1 MSGGENR
8 REQEPPPRKLYH
20 SPADWEEPTGD
31 GSEYAAEAALV
42 RAAAEAVEPP
52 PADDGPHV
60 ESFGDHR
67 DLEVLDAIVSGN
79 GDRPPSEP
87 QAGPVTDVEPL
98 PTDLRYNDSDN
109 STRLAH
115 LHGDRIRYV
124 LKWDKW
130 ITWEDHAW
138 TLDGGKVKVREMAK
152 DVASSLYRQA
162 ADTDSSDKANTVAK
176 WASRSASKA
185 SIEAMVQLARGI
197 DGIPLNHN
205 DLDTDPWLLGV
216 RNGVIELRTG
226 RHRPGDPADLM
237 HMQAGTEYDP
247 YATFPAWERCMADW
261 FPDEDT
267 RRYVQTLAGS
277 ALVGRQKDHRFII
290 HYGDGGNGK
299 GTFIRGVMQVLGDYF
314 VTPDK
319 SLIVQD
325 KYGGGRHN
333 TERVAL
339 FRKRLAVA
347 VETDRREHLNE
358 AQVKNLTGN
367 DRINGRRLYEDPWEF
382 DPTHSLW
389 LQTNYLPE
397 IQGRDGGI
405 WGRIRVVP
413 WVATFRGT
421 DCEDTSLDDKLRAEA
436 PGILNW
442 LIEGCLRWQAH
453 GLQEPAQ
460 VANATAHYRDSE
472 DILGRFANEA
482 GLEFIAG
489 ARVTIK
495 DVRNRL
501 DEWCRDEGI
510 REAPNRNDV
519 ADWLRANGAL
529 NVGRRQYNNVSGTWW
544 SGVGFSAIPP
554 TDEQAAP
561 F

>member
-1 MSGGENR
+1 MSDDYSADINSIR
-8 REQEPPPRKLYH
+8 SAAQAAEPPDINGPVV
-20 SPADWEEPTGD
+20 EPFGD
-31 GSEYAAEAALV
+31 QRDQTV
-42 RAAAEAVEPP
+42 REAV
-52 PADDGPHV
+52 
-60 ESFGDHR
+60 FG
-67 DLEVLDAIVSGN
+67 GN
-79 GDRPPSEP
+79 GDRPPTLPPSEP
-87 QAGPVTDVEPL
+87 FPDG
-98 PTDLRYNDSDN
+98 LRFNDSDN
-109 STRLAH
+109 STRLVH
-115 LHGDRIRYV
+115 LHGGSIRYV
-124 LKWDKW
+124 LKWGKW
-130 ITWEDHAW
+130 ITWDDHAW
-138 TLDGGKVKVREMAK
+138 TLDGGDVKVREMAK
-152 DVASSLYRQA
+152 DVASQLYLEA
-162 ADTDSSDKANTVAK
+162 AAASSDDAKDIGK

-185 SIEAMVQLARGI
+185 AIEAMVQLARGI
-197 DGIPLNHN
+197 DGIPLDHN

-216 RNGVIELRTG
+216 RNGVIDLRIG
-226 RHRPGDPADLM
+226 KHRPGDPADLM
-237 HMQAGTEYDP
+237 HMQAGTEFDA
-247 YATFPAWERCMADW
+247 YATCPIWEQCMADW
-261 FPDEDT
+261 FPNEDT

-299 GTFIRGVMQVLGDYF
+299 GTFIRGVMHVLGDYF

-325 KYGGGRHN
+325 RHGGSRHN

-405 WGRIRVVP
+405 WSRIRVVP

-421 DCEDTSLDDKLRAEA
+421 DVEDTNLDDKLRAEA

-442 LIEGCLRWQAH
+442 LIEGCLRWRGN
-453 GLQEPAQ
+453 GLIEPDEVLA
-460 VANATAHYRDSE
+460 ATAHYRDSE
-472 DILGRFANEA
+472 DVLGRFADET
-482 GLEFIAG
+482 GLEFRTG

-495 DVRNRL
+495 KLRNRL
-501 DEWCRDEGI
+501 EDWCRDEGI
-510 REAPNRNDV
+510 QATPSANDV
-519 ADWLRANGAL
+519 ADWLATQGANKL
-529 NVGRRQYNNVSGTWW
+529 GRKQFAGESGTWW
-544 SGVGFSAIPP
+544 TGVGFASTPP
-554 TDEQAAP
+554 TSEQPAP